1 MKKFIPAF
9 VILALVQLFPP
20 AAGASC
26 RIILENGGR
35 FTTPLCWED
44 GGNIMFYVP
53 GGSMGVEKKSVRK
66 IEKLPDRQEP
76 DADIA
81 APERIPAETATK
93 MPAVESKPPALP
105 SAEKNIRED
114 NRFMREFNGIKERFR
129 TANTMT
135 ATELSAFEK
144 ELTAFRN
151 KILAERLGHIYS
163 DKLIEIADMGGEVE
177 DLLKAK
183 GY

>member
-1 MKKFIPAF
+1 MKKYIPVFA
-9 VILALVQLFPP
+9 ILALLQLPP
-20 AAGASC
+20 SAEATY

-35 FTTPLCWED
+35 YMTSFCWED
-44 GGNIMFYVP
+44 GGNIVFFVP
-53 GGSMGVEKKSVRK
+53 GGSMGIEKRSVRK
-66 IEKLPDRQEP
+66 IEKLPDRQE
-76 DADIA
+76 ADSDLA

-105 SAEKNIRED
+105 SAEKDIRED
-114 NRFMREFNGIKERFR
+114 NRLMREFNKLKQLFR

-135 ATELSAFEK
+135 VTELSAFEK